1 MEEIN
6 LLIWNSS
13 QSQRIIWLEEGLC
26 FQRDARSYYYD
37 QFSSHLYR
45 LAELMSPNLSAAEF
59 PCRRLFLLALLP
71 LSFLLSFLDPQPRTT
86 VHYLII
92 FTSVSC
98 VKKKKKAQQL
108 SPSVS
113 NCSFLESL
121 TSLVLAWQCREMQ
134 QVGLLAWPLHCSS
147 LTMFLSS

>member
-37 QFSSHLYR
+37 QFSSHLHR
-45 LAELMSPNLSAAEF
+45 PAELMSPNLSAAEF

-98 VKKKKKAQQL
+98 VKKKKSSAAKPICLKLQLFRVTYIL
-108 SPSVS
+108 SPGMTMQRNATGGIISLATALLFTHNVS
-113 NCSFLESL
+113 
-121 TSLVLAWQCREMQ
+121 
-134 QVGLLAWPLHCSS
+134 
-147 LTMFLSS
+147 